1 MEESPGEKLPRVSV
15 VIPVRNRPD
24 GIRACLD
31 SLVAL
36 DYPHACL
43 EIIVVDD
50 ASTDETPSAVA
61 SYSRG
66 SVRLLAQKQH
76 RGQSECRNVG
86 AREGTGELVAFI
98 DSDCIADAAWLR
110 TLVRDLDD
118 RHVVATGG
126 SVREASPHGWLKRY
140 EASASPLHMG
150 ETPARVMPGSG
161 VEFLPS
167 CNIVVRKQVFLEAG
181 GFDASLRF
189 GEDVDLIWRL
199 CERGEVR
206 YLPAAVVWHDSR
218 GRLGSFLS
226 NRISYTTA
234 QAVFLSRFPANR
246 RRLDVPVGLVLGV
259 AAGVGLAMFHP
270 AFIAVGLMPPLA
282 EGTAAIVGATGSR
295 SVADGARAVI
305 GGYASSA
312 YRALSFA
319 GRTYAIPIALS
330 SVALAVVWPGWL
342 IGLGLAGACVILPA
356 IVEWFRRRPRLDPVR
371 FVAAFALDSLAVGS
385 GTLAGCV
392 RYRTL
397 RPMALGIRLHRSART
412 LPSTRVALPEPHV
425 PEPS

>member
-1 MEESPGEKLPRVSV
+1 MEGAPGEKLPKVSI

-24 GIRACLD
+24 EIRACLD

-36 DYPHACL
+36 DYPRTSL

-50 ASTDETPSAVA
+50 ASTDETPEAVA
-61 SYSRG
+61 SYGRG

-86 AREGTGELVAFI
+86 ARAGTGELVAFI

-110 TLVRDLDD
+110 TLVQDLDD
-118 RHVVATGG
+118 RRVVATGG
-126 SVREASPHGWLKRY
+126 SVREASPDGWLKRY

-167 CNIVVRKQVFLEAG
+167 CNVVVRKQVFLEAG

-206 YLPAAVVWHDSR
+206 YRPAGVVWHENR

-234 QAVFLSRFPANR
+234 QAVFLSRFPGNR
-246 RRLDVPVGLVLGV
+246 RRLDVPVGLIVGV
-259 AAGVGLAMFHP
+259 AAGIGMGMLRP
-270 AFIAVGLMPPLA
+270 AFIAVGLVPPLV
-282 EGTAAIVGATGSR
+282 EAAAAGVGAPGSR
-295 SVADGARAVI
+295 SVADGARRVI
-305 GGYASSA
+305 GGYASGA

-319 GRTYAIPIALS
+319 GRNYAIPLALIS
-330 SVALAVVWPGWL
+330 LALAVVWRGWL
-342 IGLGLAGACVILPA
+342 LGLALAGACVLLPA
-356 IVEWFRRRPRLDPVR
+356 IVEWFRRRPRLDPMR
-371 FVAAFALDSLAVGS
+371 FVAAFALDSLAVGI
-385 GTLAGCV
+385 GALAGCI

-397 RPMALGIRLHRSART
+397 RPLALRIRLHRSART
-412 LPSTRVALPEPHV
+412 LPSTRVALPEPHLT
-425 PEPS
+425 ESS

>member
-1 MEESPGEKLPRVSV
+1 MEEPTGEKLPRVSV

-24 GIRACLD
+24 EIRACLD

-36 DYPHACL
+36 DYPGARL

-50 ASTDETPSAVA
+50 ASTDETPAAVA
-61 SYSRG
+61 AYGRG

-86 AREGTGELVAFI
+86 ARAGTGELVAFI

-118 RHVVATGG
+118 RAVVATGG
-126 SVREASPHGWLKRY
+126 SVREASPDGWLKRY
-140 EASASPLHMG
+140 EAAASPLHMG
-150 ETPARVMPGSG
+150 ETAARVLPGSG

-167 CNIVVRKQVFLEAG
+167 CNVVVRKQVFLEAG
-181 GFDASLRF
+181 GFDPSLRF

-206 YLPAAVVWHDSR
+206 YRPGGVVWHENR

-226 NRISYTTA
+226 NRVRYTTA

-246 RRLDVPVGLVLGV
+246 RRLDVPVGLVLGI
-259 AAGVGLAMFHP
+259 AAAAGLAMLHP
-270 AFIAVGLMPPLA
+270 AFVALGLVPPLA
-282 EGTAAIVGATGSR
+282 EATGVAVSG
-295 SVADGARAVI
+295 SADGARLVI
-305 GGYASSA
+305 GGYMSSA

-319 GRTYAIPIALS
+319 GRTYAIPIAIFS
-330 SVALAVVWPGWL
+330 AALAAVWRGWF
-342 IGLGLAGACVILPA
+342 LGLAFAGACVVLPA
-356 IVEWFRRRPRLDPVR
+356 IVEWFRRKPRLDPVR
-371 FVAAFALDSLAVGS
+371 FVAAFVLDSIAVGI
-385 GTLAGCV
+385 GTLAGCI

-397 RPMALGIRLHRSART
+397 RPLALGIRLHRSART
-412 LPSTRVALPEPHV
+412 LPSTRVALPEPHMT
-425 PEPS
+425 ESA